1 MSDTTTSDTAKT
13 DTATSDTAITDAAQ
27 RWRRIAGTF
36 TERVD
41 AVPSAAWLN
50 PTACENWVARDIVQH
65 LVDWVPPFLHVGA
78 KLSLT
83 TGPDVGI
90 DPSGAWRHLNNQII
104 SVLDAPDINMRT
116 FDHPQAGQHP
126 LGQAIERFI
135 LGDILIHT
143 WDLARA
149 TRQNELLDPDMVAEM
164 LVGLEPLADVL
175 AQSGHYGPRIETTLS
190 ADNQTKLLALTGRNP
205 A

>member
-1 MSDTTTSDTAKT
+1 MSDTTTSDTART
-13 DTATSDTAITDAAQ
+13 ERGSIDAAQ

-41 AVPSAAWLN
+41 AVPPAAWSN
-50 PTACENWVARDIVQH
+50 PTPCEHWVARDVVQH
-65 LVDWVPPFLHVGA
+65 LVDWVPPFLNDGA
-78 KLSLT
+78 KLGLT
-83 TGPDVGI
+83 TGPDVSV
-90 DPSGAWRHLNNQII
+90 DPSGAWRHLNDQII
-104 SVLDAPDINMRT
+104 SVLDATDIDMRT

-126 LGQAIERFI
+126 LGQAIERFV

-149 TRQNELLDPDMVAEM
+149 TGQNEMLDPDMVAEM
-164 LVGLEPLADVL
+164 LIGLEPLADVL
-175 AQSGHYGPRIETTLS
+175 SQSGHYGPRIATTLS

-205 A
+205 